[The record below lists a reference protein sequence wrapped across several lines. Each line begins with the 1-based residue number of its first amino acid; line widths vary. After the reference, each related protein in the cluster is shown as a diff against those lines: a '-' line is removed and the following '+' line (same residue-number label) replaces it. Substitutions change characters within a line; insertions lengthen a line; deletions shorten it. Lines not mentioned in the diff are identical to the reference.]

1 MIKNFKVTIF
11 NSLINL
17 LQITVYWASSMQS
30 TPASSS
36 ARKMTSAAF
45 SGFVKDVHDLY
56 VTAVRNGYYIQKESS
71 SAVNEI
77 MVY

>member
-1 MIKNFKVTIF
+1 
-11 NSLINL
+11 
-17 LQITVYWASSMQS
+17 MQS

-36 ARKMTSAAF
+36 ASKMTSAAF
-45 SGFVKDVHDLY
+45 SSFVKGVHDLY
-56 VTAVRNGYYIQKESS
+56 VTAVRNGYYMPKESS

>member
-1 MIKNFKVTIF
+1 
-11 NSLINL
+11 
-17 LQITVYWASSMQS
+17 MQS
-30 TPASSS
+30 TPASSA
-36 ARKMTSAAF
+36 ARKLTSAAF

-56 VTAVRNGYYIQKESS
+56 VTAVRNGYYMPKESS